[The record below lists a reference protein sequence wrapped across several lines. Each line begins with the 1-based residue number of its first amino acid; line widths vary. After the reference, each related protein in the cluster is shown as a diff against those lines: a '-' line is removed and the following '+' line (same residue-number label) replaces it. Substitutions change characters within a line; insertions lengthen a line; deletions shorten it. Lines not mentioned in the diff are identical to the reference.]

1 MKRGRKATTSAAT
14 TKATPFRASRLD
26 TPHRRASEEAGG
38 ADEQHRED
46 DREPADEPH
55 LAAEGRY
62 VRAEQAEDDAEREP
76 ADDGADRA
84 LEAAEPRRREGVEQD
99 ALHHIRVEEDDRRD
113 HHPGHRA
120 ERRREPPAE
129 REHPPHAHAD
139 EPALLRV
146 DGRRAQAEAE
156 LREAEE
162 EREQRDR
169 SEADADDADVL
180 DREGRA
186 DDVDRPRRE
195 RARELAHGAA
205 PDPLGG

>member
-1 MKRGRKATTSAAT
+1 MKRGRKATTSAVA
-14 TKATPFRASRLD
+14 TKAPPFSASRLD

-46 DREPADEPH
+46 DREPADEP
-55 LAAEGRY
+55 
-62 VRAEQAEDDAEREP
+62 
-76 ADDGADRA
+76 
-84 LEAAEPRRREGVEQD
+84 
-99 ALHHIRVEEDDRRD
+99 
-113 HHPGHRA
+113 
-120 ERRREPPAE
+120 
-129 REHPPHAHAD
+129 
-139 EPALLRV
+139 ALLRV

-169 SEADADDADVL
+169 GEADADDPDVL

-186 DDVDRPRRE
+186 ADVDRPRRE

-205 PDPLGG
+205 PDPLGGAVDQDQEADGQDHDRQDGPALDRPDHDPLERDAAREGDRKRERERGPERDPV

>member
-1 MKRGRKATTSAAT
+1 MKRGRKATTSAVA
-14 TKATPFRASRLD
+14 TKAPPFSASRLD

-46 DREPADEPH
+46 A
-55 LAAEGRY
+55 
-62 VRAEQAEDDAEREP
+62 
-76 ADDGADRA
+76 
-84 LEAAEPRRREGVEQD
+84 
-99 ALHHIRVEEDDRRD
+99 
-113 HHPGHRA
+113 
-120 ERRREPPAE
+120 
-129 REHPPHAHAD
+129 HAHAD

-169 SEADADDADVL
+169 GEADADDPDVL

-186 DDVDRPRRE
+186 ADVDRPRRE
-195 RARELAHGAA
+195 RARELADGTA
-205 PDPLGG
+205 PDPLGRAVDEDQEADGEDHDGQDGAALDWADHDPLEGDAASKGDRERQRERGPERDP